1 MAIGIR
7 HFLPL
12 LVPLYPPNITRLLL
26 RLIAECERRPDG
38 NGAGIWGVF
47 HIFLLTSFIE
57 YKYRFDDWI
66 SDTFTI
72 GYLQPIR

>member
-1 MAIGIR
+1 MAIRIR

-38 NGAGIWGVF
+38 NGGGMWGVF

-57 YKYRFDDWI
+57 YKHELDDRI
-66 SDTFTI
+66 NDTFTM
-72 GYLQPIR
+72 G